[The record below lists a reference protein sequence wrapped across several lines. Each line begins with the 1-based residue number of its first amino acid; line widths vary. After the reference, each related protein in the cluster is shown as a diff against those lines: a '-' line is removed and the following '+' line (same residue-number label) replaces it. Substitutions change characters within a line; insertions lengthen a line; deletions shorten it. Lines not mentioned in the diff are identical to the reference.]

1 VLSETE
7 ETALLRRLHMKV
19 VLLNCPKALAP
30 LLRAMFKIKKMKY
43 ED

>member
-1 VLSETE
+1 
-7 ETALLRRLHMKV
+7 MKV
-19 VLLNCPKALAP
+19 VLVNCPKALAP